1 MTTQWRFRHEG
12 RTLGPYPWPL
22 LVQLHQRGSLQPQS
36 PVQEAASGRW
46 MMLAQ
51 ALQLQGASPE
61 SAAAP
66 AEPVSVPAPA
76 PARAAPLV
84 SRYFLLCYVLPL
96 LALMVAFY
104 WVIFSVRDDIDPRP
118 RWLLL
123 GAITVLLLLYYLVGS
138 LWLALASREHPP
150 GARLLRLGALV
161 ILGVLLVLLLAANVR
176 PLRALLAMA
185 LRPDPYGQ
193 FAIGYEHGGRTLV
206 YKGPLGYGAPAAL
219 LQQLQAHPMVDTV
232 VFDSAGGWMVAG
244 RGVVRVLHQQ
254 HIGTVVARGR
264 CDSACTL
271 AFESVP
277 MRILD
282 GEATLGF
289 HSESNQFSWARSE
302 HANDSFVEVFAARG
316 IPQAFIDRAIQT
328 PSNRLWRPD
337 VSQLFRNHVI
347 DRMRFDGRDL
357 DENDYFLAL
366 VDQYLAD
373 PEFAALERGL
383 QEFAPAHLEKLR
395 HDVAQL
401 LEQDAAGAQISATT
415 MRVIEDDERLAL
427 ERAGDAAQLERAGL
441 LVQLLDDFRTRAPEL
456 CYGVWTGEGESA
468 VGQGFTREERGA
480 YLRLMGDM
488 LASAA
493 ETPRPP
499 PDDED
504 GAALIRHAVY
514 PAYLKYGKVVYDVP
528 AARREGRIDD
538 ARVCEIARLTFHQ
551 IQTMRPSEGGAVM
564 RWLASGKAPGAE

>member
-1 MTTQWRFRHEG
+1 LTTQWRFRHEG

-22 LVQLHQRGSLQPQS
+22 LLQLHHRGSLQPQT
-36 PVQEAASGRW
+36 PVQETASGRW
-46 MMLAQ
+46 MTLDQ
-51 ALQLQGASPE
+51 ALQIQAAPPVPAAPVPPQPSP
-61 SAAAP
+61 AAP
-66 AEPVSVPAPA
+66 APPPAPL
-76 PARAAPLV
+76 RN
-84 SRYFLLCYVLPL
+84 YWLLLWYVVPL

-123 GAITVLLLLYYLVGS
+123 TGITVALLLYYLIGS
-138 LWLALASREHPP
+138 LWLWLSSRGHHT
-150 GARLLRLGALV
+150 GSQVLRLGAVV
-161 ILGVLLVLLLAANVR
+161 ILGMLLVALLAANIR

-185 LRPDPYGQ
+185 IEPDPYGQ
-193 FAIGYEHGGRTLV
+193 FAIGYEQDGRTLV
-206 YKGPLGYGAPAAL
+206 YTGALGYGAPAVL
-219 LQQLQAHPMVDTV
+219 LEQLRAHPAVDTV
-232 VFDSAGGWMVAG
+232 VLDSAGGWMVAG
-244 RGVVRVLHQQ
+244 RGLARVLRER
-254 HIGTVVARGR
+254 HIGTVVAREH

-271 AFESVP
+271 PFESAP
-277 MRILD
+277 TRILEGD
-282 GEATLGF
+282 ATLGF

-302 HANDSFVEVFAARG
+302 HANDSFVETFAARG
-316 IPQAFIDRAIQT
+316 IPQAFIDHAIQT

-337 VSQLFRNHVI
+337 VAQLFRAHAI
-347 DRMRFDGRDL
+347 DRMRFDGRDM
-357 DENDYFLAL
+357 DESEYFLAL

-383 QEFAPAHLEKLR
+383 QEFAPAHLQKLR
-395 HDVAQL
+395 RDVAQL
-401 LEQDAAGAQISATT
+401 LEQDVPGAQIGATT
-415 MRVIEDDERLAL
+415 MRTIEDDERLAL

-441 LVQLLDDFRTRAPEL
+441 LVDLLDDFRTRAPEL
-456 CYGVWTGEGESA
+456 CYAVWTGEGEPA

-480 YLRLMGDM
+480 YLQLMGDM

-493 ETPRPP
+493 ESPRPP
-499 PDDED
+499 PSDED
-504 GAALIRHAVY
+504 GAALIARAVY

-564 RWLASGKAPGAE
+564 RWLAHGKTPGGE